1 MIKLIDLLSERHNST
16 PNERISKWKEK
27 MQSIKNK
34 IKKAEDKDS
43 DNVKLQKNQIKVVKQ
58 TLDNYKLS
66 QSLKKQKKQ
75 LSIND

>member
-1 MIKLIDLLSERHNST
+1 MIKLIDLLSERHKST

-43 DNVKLQKNQIKVVKQ
+43 DTVKLQKNQIKVVKQ

-66 QSLKKQKKQ
+66 QSLKKQKK
-75 LSIND
+75 SS

>member
-66 QSLKKQKKQ
+66 QSLKKQKK
-75 LSIND
+75 

>member
-1 MIKLIDLLSERHNST
+1 
-16 PNERISKWKEK
+16 

-43 DNVKLQKNQIKVVKQ
+43 DTVKLQKNQIKVVKQ

-66 QSLKKQKKQ
+66 QSLKKQKK
-75 LSIND
+75 